1 MKLYSSCEPSQKGGP
16 RTSGYIP
23 NGFCF
28 QGGRYSRWRRVGVTE
43 CWASKCSTRQFPDI
57 VNTTTIPVPP
67 SWWTEQWYHNMLGFP
82 SLFNDVPSQTT
93 VIKHVLLT
101 TPTPIKQR
109 TYWVS
114 PAKREI
120 IKQEVEYILQN
131 GFAVPSSSSWSSP
144 CLLDTKSDGTPRFC
158 TDFRKVNSVT
168 VPDAH
173 PLPLIDDWIDEIGPA
188 KYIAKL
194 DMLKGYWQVPFTRE
208 ASDISAFVTP
218 DHFLQFVMLLQP
230 FRDSSTKFWETSP
243 IVEHT

>member
-1 MKLYSSCEPSQKGGP
+1 MNLHKKVAQEQVATSPMASVSKVDVTQDEEGLVLRGAEPQSAQLGN
-16 RTSGYIP
+16 SLIL
-23 NGFCF
+23 
-28 QGGRYSRWRRVGVTE
+28 
-43 CWASKCSTRQFPDI
+43 STLPQYLSHLPD
-57 VNTTTIPVPP
+57 
-67 SWWTEQWYHNMLGFP
+67 EQSNDIITLMLGFP

-101 TPTPIKQR
+101 KPTPIKQR
-109 TYWVS
+109 AYWVS

-173 PLPLIDDWIDEIGPA
+173 PLPLIDDCIDEIGPA

-194 DMLKGYWQVPFTRE
+194 DMLKGYWQVPFTL
-208 ASDISAFVTP
+208 S
-218 DHFLQFVMLLQP
+218 
-230 FRDSSTKFWETSP
+230 ETGQQSFGKHP
-243 IVEHT
+243 QL